1 MVMLYNILDIAT
13 NISIISINLTSVVSN
28 SMNSLIFLG
37 IIPGT
42 NIQINFVGWLL
53 ITMFFSVIF
62 GYILSKNKFLSNSKL
77 KNKYNRTLLYSNELH
92 FKPNIFGN

>member
-1 MVMLYNILDIAT
+1 
-13 NISIISINLTSVVSN
+13 
-28 SMNSLIFLG
+28 MNSLIFLG

-42 NIQINFVGWLL
+42 NIQINFVGWVL
-53 ITMFFSVIF
+53 ITLFFAVIF
-62 GYILSKNKFLSNSKL
+62 SYIVSKNNFFASNKL